1 MANVM
6 FSSDLWRF
14 CHDITFFAFKY
25 GDIGKGTLIFELSII
40 WTLIVEMVLFRKR
53 PHQFSLFAIP
63 IVFFG
68 VILVVNPINILSFSI
83 GDIFAFMGSIFNAG
97 VYISLKKLRE
107 DHDTVTVV
115 FWTYL
120 LSFFIICIPALY
132 SMTQLTNLTILQLI
146 IMCTIGFGGQMFMV
160 LGFKYASA
168 GISSL
173 FMISII
179 PLTTL
184 SGVLFFNEQ
193 YTAQMIAGI
202 ILVFG
207 ALSVISKFR

>member
-1 MANVM
+1 MT
-6 FSSDLWRF
+6 SL
-14 CHDITFFAFKY
+14 FFAFKF

-40 WTLIVEMVLFRKR
+40 WTLIVELVLFRKR
-53 PHQFSLFAIP
+53 PHRYSLFAIP

-68 VILVVNPINILSFSI
+68 VILVINPINILSFSK
-83 GDIFAFMGSIFNAG
+83 GDIFALMGSIFNAG

-120 LSFFIICIPALY
+120 LSFFIICIPAIY
-132 SMTQLTNLTILQLI
+132 SMTQLAQLTILQLI
-146 IMCTIGFGGQMFMV
+146 IMCSIGFGGQMFMV
-160 LGFKYASA
+160 LGFKYATA
-168 GISSL
+168 GISSV

-184 SGVLFFNEQ
+184 SGVLFFNEH
-193 YTAQMIAGI
+193 YTVQMITGI

-207 ALSVISKFR
+207 ALTAISKYR

>member
-1 MANVM
+1 M
-6 FSSDLWRF
+6 
-14 CHDITFFAFKY
+14 
-25 GDIGKGTLIFELSII
+25 
-40 WTLIVEMVLFRKR
+40 LFTG
-53 PHQFSLFAIP
+53 P